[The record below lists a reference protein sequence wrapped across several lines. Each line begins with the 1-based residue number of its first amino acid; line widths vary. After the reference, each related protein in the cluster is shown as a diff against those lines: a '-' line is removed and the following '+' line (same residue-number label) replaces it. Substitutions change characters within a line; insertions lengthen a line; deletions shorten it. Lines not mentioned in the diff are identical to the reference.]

1 MSLVES
7 VFKLIFHRQKI
18 LSQTNL
24 RLGPLWT
31 SFNIQVKINA
41 VVIWVICML
50 CKKGMTVRGR
60 KNMASVTFFLGLKSS
75 KMCIQIK
82 CRAVMKASVSIL
94 LKCLEIPRQ

>member
-31 SFNIQVKINA
+31 IFNIQVETNA
-41 VVIWVICML
+41 VMIWVICML
-50 CKKGMTVRGR
+50 CKKGMIEEERTWLV
-60 KNMASVTFFLGLKSS
+60 LCSS
-75 KMCIQIK
+75 
-82 CRAVMKASVSIL
+82 
-94 LKCLEIPRQ
+94 